1 MTRNVGVVRNADG
14 LRTALREI
22 AALTA
27 KQPTCESFQNICT
40 AATMIAAA
48 ALLREESRGA
58 HERSDFP
65 ETLPALAH
73 RSRLTWDAARTLRDS
88 LLEAPLPHPETP

>member
-1 MTRNVGVVRNADG
+1 MACSWSAGRGSVSR
-14 LRTALREI
+14 ALDKR
-22 AALTA
+22 
-27 KQPTCESFQNICT
+27 
-40 AATMIAAA
+40 IAAA

-73 RSRLTWDAARTLRDS
+73 RSRLTWDAAKTLRDS